1 MKKLIVALCCFF
13 VLKAAT
19 AQQIIKLDIDSTTL
33 TNKLVI
39 PNLDNLEK
47 LLNASRKDFAATM
60 ISLGYELSKEDTD
73 IYVPKTLDDS
83 PVFGVMKGDQVVS
96 VVFYQAGNYPQQM
109 KDAFVSQYQNLEH
122 ARLKGTDDYTFQDKD
137 GNGKVKFFSMIFDTR
152 KKGGGFVM
160 LLTGDQ

>member
-1 MKKLIVALCCFF
+1 MKKLILALCCFF
-13 VLKAAT
+13 VLKAAS

-33 TNKLVI
+33 ANKLVI

-73 IYVPKTLDDS
+73 IYVPKTLDNS
-83 PVFGVMKGDQVVS
+83 PIFGVMKADQTVS
-96 VVFYQAGNYPQQM
+96 VVFYQTSSYPRQM

-122 ARLKGTDDYTFQDKD
+122 TRVKGTDSYEFKDKD
-137 GNGKVKFFSMIFDTR
+137 GNGDVKIFSMAFDTP
-152 KKGGGFVM
+152 KKNGGFVM
-160 LLTGDQ
+160 LVTVDQ